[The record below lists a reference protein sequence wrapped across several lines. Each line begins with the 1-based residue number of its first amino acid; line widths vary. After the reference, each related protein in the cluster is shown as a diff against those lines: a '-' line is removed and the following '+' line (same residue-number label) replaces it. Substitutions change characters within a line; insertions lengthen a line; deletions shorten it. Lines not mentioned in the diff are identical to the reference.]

1 MAKMVL
7 VHAVGRSD
15 IEPLEMP
22 ERFRLEVV
30 YFMTPGDHAGAP
42 ALIANEY
49 WIESA
54 NINRWL
60 DDGGFSVVSPLD
72 AETVAEIDLSE
83 DQERW
88 LEWMKKN
95 NLTHIRVVPA

>member
-1 MAKMVL
+1 
-7 VHAVGRSD
+7 
-15 IEPLEMP
+15 
-22 ERFRLEVV
+22 
-30 YFMTPGDHAGAP
+30 
-42 ALIANEY
+42 
-49 WIESA
+49 
-54 NINRWL
+54 
-60 DDGGFSVVSPLD
+60 VVSPLD